1 MNAEFLQDLQA
12 IAREKDIPLEV
23 LVETVESAL
32 ATAYKKNA
40 NLRGEFSVKIAQTK
54 GAASLIQVYQER
66 TVVELSEEHE
76 LDADFQ
82 VSLADAKK
90 VKPGAELGDIIS
102 TKVERGGF
110 GRIEAQTAKQVLVQ
124 RIREAERK
132 KILDEYSEKI
142 GEVVTG
148 TVSRREGRSVL
159 VSFGKLDAVMPA
171 QEQVES
177 EPYKLNDR
185 IRVYVLEVR
194 EMNKGPQ
201 IIVSRTHPSLIRRL
215 FELEVPEIEDG
226 VVTIKSVAREP
237 GARSKIAVTSRDEKV
252 DPVGSCVGHRG
263 SRVQAVVNEL
273 YDEKIDIVRWNADE
287 ALFIGEA
294 LSPAKSVKVTLNHS
308 DKSAFV
314 VVPDTQLSLAIGKS
328 GQNVRLAARL
338 TGWRIDIRSEAQ
350 VAREQ
355 LLSMTGGSGIEGVAT
370 DEGKPTRKA
379 MRGDLAALMN
389 ATADEDDDDSEDA
402 DEDETSVDAEATEDT
417 ESEED
422 EDDTTDEVAPVKA
435 DEYEANDDKDRTI
448 EGLPDV
454 AEIATPVEESGDE
467 IADLILQKSESPQ
480 DHLEQFGDRPGE
492 DDLSLEKV

>member
-1 MNAEFLQDLQA
+1 MNAEFLSDLQA
-12 IAREKDIPLEV
+12 IAREKDIPLET

-32 ATAYKKNA
+32 ATAYKKNSDK
-40 NLRGEFSVKIAQTK
+40 RGEFSVRIAQTK
-54 GAASLIQVYQER
+54 GAASLVQVFQER
-66 TVVELSEEHE
+66 TVVEEVEDE
-76 LDADFQ
+76 DFQ

-90 VKPGAELGDIIS
+90 VKPDAELDDIIS
-102 TKVERGGF
+102 TRVERGGF

-124 RIREAERK
+124 RIREAERR

-148 TVSRREGRSVL
+148 TVSRREGRNVL

-177 EPYKLNDR
+177 EPYRLNDR
-185 IRVYVLEVR
+185 IKVYVLEVR
-194 EMNKGPQ
+194 ESSKGPQ

-237 GARSKIAVTSRDEKV
+237 GARSKIAVSSRDEKV

-263 SRVQAVVNEL
+263 SRVQAVVSEL
-273 YDEKIDIVRWNADE
+273 YDEKIDIVRWNSDE
-287 ALFIGEA
+287 SLFIGEA
-294 LSPAKSVKVTLNHS
+294 LSPAKSVKVNLNHE

-355 LLSMTGGSGIEGVAT
+355 LLSMTGLESDAGVEAESGETG
-370 DEGKPTRKA
+370 RKA
-379 MRGDLAALMN
+379 VRSNLAALMN
-389 ATADEDDDDSEDA
+389 ATAE
-402 DEDETSVDAEATEDT
+402 
-417 ESEED
+417 EED
-422 EDDTTDEVAPVKA
+422 EEDLTSA
-435 DEYEANDDKDRTI
+435 DHD
-448 EGLPDV
+448 
-454 AEIATPVEESGDE
+454 EESVPESTETKEREFVPESGTPRE
-467 IADLILQKSESPQ
+467 ESADVKETT
-480 DHLEQFGDRPGE
+480 EA
-492 DDLSLEKV
+492 